1 MSSSITLDPAQLSA
15 AQDAL
20 AYIRNGYPRAVM
32 RAGNYAAARTKT
44 ATYKKLTSLITADPD
59 RIKDSLTTQRA
70 TLSNL
75 VAVLNI
81 AGKAIPLFRFDVSFM
96 YPTVSG
102 GVTAKI
108 FKTGAAPLVL
118 KHAFVAK
125 MKSGRVG
132 VFSRQGPKRAM
143 TRGNYVGQMKQPIVE
158 HFGPHATRVFEQTPG
173 VDKELMDFGA
183 ERYLAELDLDTWT
196 AAPCIYTMTPDE
208 HFIVDR
214 HPAHGNVFLAA
225 GFSGHGFK
233 FTPAI
238 GKILA
243 DYAMTGTT
251 PEPVGFLSIDRFTRV

>member
-1 MSSSITLDPAQLSA
+1 MSFSITLDPAQLSA

-132 VFSRQGPKRAM
+132 VFTRDTQKRL
-143 TRGNYVGQMKQPIVE
+143 PITE
-158 HFGPHATRVFEQTPG
+158 SFGPHATRVFEQTPG

-183 ERYLAELDLDTWT
+183 ERYLAELDRQVKLLFEQEYGVE
-196 AAPCIYTMTPDE
+196 P
-208 HFIVDR
+208 
-214 HPAHGNVFLAA
+214 
-225 GFSGHGFK
+225 
-233 FTPAI
+233 
-238 GKILA
+238 
-243 DYAMTGTT
+243 
-251 PEPVGFLSIDRFTRV
+251 PEDLL

>member
-1 MSSSITLDPAQLSA
+1 MSFTVTLDPAQLSA

-44 ATYKKLTSLITADPD
+44 ATYKKLTALITADPD

-70 TLSNL
+70 TMNNL

-108 FKTGAAPLVL
+108 FKAGGAPLKL
-118 KHAFVAK
+118 EHAFIAK
-125 MKSGRVG
+125 MQSGRVG

-173 VDKELMDFGA
+173 VEKELMGFGA
-183 ERYLAELDLDTWT
+183 ERYLAELDRQVKL
-196 AAPCIYTMTPDE
+196 M
-208 HFIVDR
+208 
-214 HPAHGNVFLAA
+214 
-225 GFSGHGFK
+225 FK
-233 FTPAI
+233 QEYGVEP
-238 GKILA
+238 
-243 DYAMTGTT
+243 
-251 PEPVGFLSIDRFTRV
+251 PEDLL